1 MKPSKKAAP
10 RKKRPKKTVHDLFWE
25 LIDAIEEVQLGWSAL
40 KEASMKSRDEMAW
53 ELFKD
58 LASED
63 GSHPCDLVLQ
73 DRIEGAYRMTDAFLS
88 AQGKTV
94 EWWIEVLP
102 GTGARRLNFNN
113 GYAVVLDP
121 DVADSILDG
130 QQSVKLLVHS
140 V

>member
-1 MKPSKKAAP
+1 
-10 RKKRPKKTVHDLFWE
+10 
-25 LIDAIEEVQLGWSAL
+25 
-40 KEASMKSRDEMAW
+40 MKSRDEMAW

-58 LASED
+58 LARREGPHS
-63 GSHPCDLVLQ
+63 CDLVLQ
-73 DRIEGAYRMTDAFLS
+73 DRIEDAYAMADAFLS